1 MTPGERRPRGS
12 AAWCRGTRSS
22 PANDRKEAPMRYMVT
37 RRQTALVIPTNSQA
51 YFAAAGFFA
60 LAGLL
65 LWAAEQD

>member
-1 MTPGERRPRGS
+1 MKGNRDTRLRRHG
-12 AAWCRGTRSS
+12 AAVEKR
-22 PANDRKEAPMRYMVT
+22 PANGKEATMQYMVT
-37 RRQTALVIPTNSQA
+37 RRQTTLAIPTNSSA

>member
-1 MTPGERRPRGS
+1 
-12 AAWCRGTRSS
+12 
-22 PANDRKEAPMRYMVT
+22 MRYMVT
-37 RRQTALVIPTNSQA
+37 RRQTAMVIPTNSQA